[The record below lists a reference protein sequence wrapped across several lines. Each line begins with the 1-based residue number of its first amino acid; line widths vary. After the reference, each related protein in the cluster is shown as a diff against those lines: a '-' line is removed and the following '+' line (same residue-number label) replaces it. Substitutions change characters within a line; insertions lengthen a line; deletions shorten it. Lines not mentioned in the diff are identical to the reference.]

1 MEEIEEI
8 TVFLYYNGNYTL
20 KTKKKKMHVEEGK
33 VAERC
38 SFLGNG
44 VQSFRRRGVGFD
56 QKQG

>member
-20 KTKKKKMHVEEGK
+20 KTKKKMHVEEGK

-38 SFLGNG
+38 SFLGNV